1 MDTITV
7 KQLIAVLNKSLE
19 DGSIK
24 NDSEVSYSHNTYI
37 QSAHGRYVA
46 HECYEFNIDFLWDT
60 VEEVLSCHT
69 K

>member
-24 NDSEVSYSHNTYI
+24 NDSEVSYSHFTDI
-37 QSAHGRYVA
+37 QSA
-46 HECYEFNIDFLWDT
+46 HECYEFNVDFLWDT

>member
-7 KQLIAVLNKSLE
+7 KQLIEILSKSLE

-24 NDSEVSYSHNTYI
+24 NDSAVLYSHFTDE
-37 QSAHGRYVA
+37 QSA
-46 HECYEFNIDFLWDT
+46 HECYEFNVDFLWDT

-69 K
+69 E

>member
-24 NDSEVSYSHNTYI
+24 NDSEVSYSHFTNI
-37 QSAHGRYVA
+37 QFTHECYVA
-46 HECYEFNIDFLWDT
+46 HECYEFNVDFLWDT
-60 VEEVLSCHT
+60 VEEVLSCRT